1 MTPTSED
8 LVGKI
13 WTTGRPQ
20 EPNSPI
26 NALPMKFAGRVIKYT
41 TLKFSCFI
49 HAQPLYRPSNR
60 CLTDVP
66 SVMQLRSL
74 AFCVSRERICIG

>member
-26 NALPMKFAGRVIKYT
+26 NALPMKFAGIVIKLYYT
-41 TLKFSCFI
+41 IIRL
-49 HAQPLYRPSNR
+49 
-60 CLTDVP
+60 
-66 SVMQLRSL
+66 
-74 AFCVSRERICIG
+74 

>member
-1 MTPTSED
+1 MTATSED

-26 NALPMKFAGRVIKYT
+26 NALPMKFAGRVIKLYYT
-41 TLKFSCFI
+41 IKRL
-49 HAQPLYRPSNR
+49 
-60 CLTDVP
+60 
-66 SVMQLRSL
+66 
-74 AFCVSRERICIG
+74 

>member
-26 NALPMKFAGRVIKYT
+26 NALPMKFAGRK
-41 TLKFSCFI
+41 LNCFI
-49 HAQPLYRPSNR
+49 HAQPQYRPSNR
-60 CLTDVP
+60 CLTDVL

>member
-26 NALPMKFAGRVIKYT
+26 NALPMKFAGILSIYFYDSKTQLFYSRT
-41 TLKFSCFI
+41 TAIPTEQSLFDGCSVS
-49 HAQPLYRPSNR
+49 HAV
-60 CLTDVP
+60 T
-66 SVMQLRSL
+66 
-74 AFCVSRERICIG
+74 

>member
-26 NALPMKFAGRVIKYT
+26 NALPMKFAGRVIKLYYT
-41 TLKFSCFI
+41 IIRLKIQLFYSRTTAIPTEQSLFDGCSVS
-49 HAQPLYRPSNR
+49 HAV
-60 CLTDVP
+60 T
-66 SVMQLRSL
+66 
-74 AFCVSRERICIG
+74 